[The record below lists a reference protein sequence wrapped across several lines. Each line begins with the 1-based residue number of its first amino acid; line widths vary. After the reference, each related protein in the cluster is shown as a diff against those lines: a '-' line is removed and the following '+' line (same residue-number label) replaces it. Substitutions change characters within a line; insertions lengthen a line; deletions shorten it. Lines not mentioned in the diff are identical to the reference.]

1 MTTPITSPTTST
13 TSTSSKG
20 SPSSRGYLSDDESSK
35 VIGTATQ
42 SKPSDEVVKKNENN
56 HKPEDVDDEDEDDDD
71 DDDDD
76 NDDED
81 VPEVNSTP
89 LNDIPGE
96 CRMAL
101 VVRQDLQMQKGKIA
115 AQCAHAAI
123 ALYRLMSD
131 TTSPAYNQVMLNR
144 WLRGGQAKITLKVP
158 DKTEM
163 DMLFAM
169 ALSLD
174 VNCYIVHDAGRTQVA
189 SGSATVIGLGPA
201 PKSVLDEITGS
212 LKLY

>member
-42 SKPSDEVVKKNENN
+42 PQESNPSDEGVKNSKN
-56 HKPEDVDDEDEDDDD
+56 HDRPEDFEDEDEDEDDE
-71 DDDDD
+71 
-76 NDDED
+76 DED

-89 LNDIPGE
+89 LNDIPGD

-158 DKTEM
+158 DKTGM

-201 PKSVLDEITGS
+201 PKSVLDQITGS